1 MPFLTRGKSAIVS
14 DCENIIAVQG
24 SEDFNNGKACIVL
37 REAWLGGPLP
47 SGAACRIRK
56 CAKGYAILIYRRL
69 QHVIFTSSLLGR
81 AAAALPVIAALI
93 DSPHHFTITRKKPI
107 FAPS

>member
-1 MPFLTRGKSAIVS
+1 MSYVIFEKCGRFFEMWGMPFLTRGKSAIVS

-56 CAKGYAILIYRRL
+56 CAKGYAILISCRL
-69 QHVIFTSSLLGR
+69 TAR
-81 AAAALPVIAALI
+81 
-93 DSPHHFTITRKKPI
+93 
-107 FAPS
+107 